1 MLKKLSSAYKE
12 KQLEGNITAAE
23 INIFCKCDTKTTTA
37 KEHILCL
44 EFFSLNIFYELL
56 FVAQPILL
64 SQSRVVVPP
73 RYVMQLKDMEAIF

>member
-1 MLKKLSSAYKE
+1 LLHNLYFCHR
-12 KQLEGNITAAE
+12 AA
-23 INIFCKCDTKTTTA
+23 ICCTTYT
-37 KEHILCL
+37 
-44 EFFSLNIFYELL
+44 SVTELL